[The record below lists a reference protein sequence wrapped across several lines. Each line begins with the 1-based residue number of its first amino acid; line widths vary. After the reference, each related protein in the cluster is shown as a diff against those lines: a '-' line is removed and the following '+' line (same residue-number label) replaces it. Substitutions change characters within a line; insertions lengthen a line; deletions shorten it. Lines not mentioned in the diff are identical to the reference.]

1 MHIHTCIYIDTYN
14 DTFIYIIYAHRI
26 RTVECSDE
34 RMLNESM
41 PEHVHHL
48 LRVYLLYCYT
58 LLHLRGVCAF
68 AARCVYLLF
77 SALLHL
83 LYCYTLM
90 HLRGVCAFV
99 VRCVYLLFSAL
110 LHLLYCTYF
119 TAILYCTCVGS
130 VRCVYLLYSALL
142 PLCCVLY
149 FALLDHFTAMTPAL
163 MHGGTAQPPGG
174 VCY

>member
-1 MHIHTCIYIDTYN
+1 MYSSGCSTTASRSPTGVSLPIYTHTHTY
-14 DTFIYIIYAHRI
+14 DAKFIYIIYAHRI

-68 AARCVYLLF
+68 VARCVYLLF

-83 LYCYTLM
+83 LYCYTL
-90 HLRGVCAFV
+90 LLYFTAPAWGLC
-99 VRCVYLLFSAL
+99 VRCALLLSAL
-110 LHLLYCTYF
+110 LCLTAHLLCTVLCSTGPLYCTD
-119 TAILYCTCVGS
+119 ACT
-130 VRCVYLLYSALL
+130 YA
-142 PLCCVLY
+142 
-149 FALLDHFTAMTPAL
+149 
-163 MHGGTAQPPGG
+163 
-174 VCY
+174 

>member
-41 PEHVHHL
+41 AEHVHHL

-68 AARCVYLLF
+68 AA
-77 SALLHL
+77 H
-83 LYCYTLM
+83 
-90 HLRGVCAFV
+90 
-99 VRCVYLLFSAL
+99 
-110 LHLLYCTYF
+110 
-119 TAILYCTCVGS
+119 
-130 VRCVYLLYSALL
+130 CVYLLYSALL
-142 PLCCVLY
+142 HLCCVLY
-149 FALLDHFTAMTPAL
+149 FALLDQCTAMLTDIASSEKK
-163 MHGGTAQPPGG
+163 
-174 VCY
+174 